1 MSYRKQ
7 FFRIQNIDGCGPYT
21 TRVTGLLA
29 EFVEYSCQHLVSP
42 WDDPRLAIAQKN
54 GVFAFRTMTEFMDM
68 VLNFSWKSENDGRN
82 IQWRDVVKSAQDQ
95 GFFFMVGWYIE
106 PLAESGVHV
115 VISFEENDSAV
126 MCLSG
131 DDLMRV
137 VV

>member
-42 WDDPRLAIAQKN
+42 MDDHDLAEAQSH
-54 GVFAFRTMTEFMDM
+54 GVFAFRTLSDFMDM
-68 VLNFSWKSENDGRN
+68 VLHFSWKSENDGRN

-95 GFFFMVGWYIE
+95 GFFFMIGWYIE
-106 PLAESGVHV
+106 PLAESGFQV

-126 MCLSG
+126 MCMTS